1 MSAATEY
8 PTVTARQITNIPS
21 FSVNKGTVA
30 QAIPANTFTKVT
42 WPTEVW
48 DTDASFANSTYTPKV
63 PGKYVFFARFAI
75 DAPMDGAAYI
85 YKNGTE
91 QHTLRVSSGAQG
103 DIQYSGT
110 VMLDMNGTT
119 DFAEVYIL
127 PANGAAPSISGAL
140 SVTRFQGHW
149 AAP

>member
-1 MSAATEY
+1 MSAGTEY
-8 PTVTARQITNIPS
+8 PTVTAGQITNIPS

-30 QAIPANTFTKVT
+30 QAVPGFALTKVT

-63 PGKYVFFARFAI
+63 PGKYVFFVRF
-75 DAPMDGAAYI
+75 DVNTPFDGAAYL

-91 QHTLRVSSGAQG
+91 QHTLRVSTGSQA
-103 DIQYSGT
+103 DPQYSGT

-119 DFAEVYIL
+119 DFAEVFIYT
-127 PANGAAPSISGAL
+127 PNGATPTILGAL